1 MEEHMSEFNVR
12 LERLAKLRVASL
24 HGFGTQPE
32 LQAWDKLAEFAGNR
46 GYLNDLSH
54 HRIFGFNN
62 PDPTPGSPNYGYEL
76 WITVDPEVS
85 AEGEVEIKE
94 FPGGLYAV
102 ARCDATGNPYEVIP
116 AAWQQLVV
124 WREQSTYQ
132 PGSQQWLEEHIPAE
146 GKGLV
151 ETAGGAWVLDLY
163 LPLSQ

>member
-1 MEEHMSEFNVR
+1 MSEFDVRLVR
-12 LERLAKLRVASL
+12 LEKLHIASL
-24 HGFGTQPE
+24 HGFGTVPE
-32 LQAWDKLAEFAGNR
+32 LQAWEKLADFAGAK
-46 GYLNDLSH
+46 GYLADLEH

-76 WITVDPEVS
+76 WITVDPGVQ

-102 ARCDATGNPYEVIP
+102 GRCEATGNPYEVIP
-116 AAWQQLVV
+116 SVWQQLVK
-124 WREQSTYQ
+124 WREGSPYQ
-132 PGSQQWLEEHIPAE
+132 AGNQQWLEEHLPAQ

-163 LPLSQ
+163 LPLAEQK

>member
-1 MEEHMSEFNVR
+1 MSEFDVRLVR
-12 LERLAKLRVASL
+12 LEKLRIASL
-24 HGFGTQPE
+24 HGFGTVPE
-32 LQAWDKLAEFAGNR
+32 LQAWEKLADFAGAK
-46 GYLNDLSH
+46 GYLADLEH

-76 WITVDPEVS
+76 WITVDPGVQ

-102 ARCDATGNPYEVIP
+102 GRCEATGNPYEVIP
-116 AAWQQLVV
+116 SVWQQLVK
-124 WREQSTYQ
+124 WREGSPYQ
-132 PGSQQWLEEHIPAE
+132 AGNQQWLEEHLPAQ

-163 LPLSQ
+163 LPLAEQK